1 MRCERDLL
9 TRQSSIYKNIKV
21 KKLVRMNKQTVAINN
36 PFVRPDVYG
45 ALAVPVYNNVAFEFD
60 DAAEMADAFCNRI
73 KAPDYARVENPTV
86 TNLEQRVKALTGAE
100 HVTAFNSGMAA
111 ISNTLLAV
119 TAQGR
124 NIVSSH
130 HLFGNTLALISTTL
144 KRFGVEPR
152 LRDLTN
158 LEAVA
163 EAIDDKTSAVF
174 LEVVTN
180 PQLEV
185 ADLKAIA
192 DIAHRKGVPVIADS
206 TVIPFTETSLKALGV
221 DVEVVSSTKYLSGGG
236 TSLGGLVIDY
246 GTFPEINKRVK
257 YELLFNLGAYMTPQ
271 AAYMQTLGLETL
283 DVRYQRQ
290 AGNALWLAQELSKVV
305 KVNYVGLEN
314 NPYHAL
320 ALQQFGPTA
329 GAMFTIDL
337 ASKEACFRFL
347 NRLQLVHRAT
357 NLFDSRTLAIHPA
370 STIFGNFPEEQLAEM
385 DVRQTTIR
393 LSIGL
398 ENKEDILND
407 ILQALG

>member
-1 MRCERDLL
+1 M
-9 TRQSSIYKNIKV
+9 K
-21 KKLVRMNKQTVAINN
+21 KQTIAIHT
-36 PFVRPDVYG
+36 PYVRPDAYG
-45 ALAVPVYNNVAFEFD
+45 ALAVPIYNNVSFEFK
-60 DAAEMADAFCNRI
+60 DAQEMADAFCNRI

-86 TNLEQRVKALTGAE
+86 TNLEQRVKALTSAA

-119 TAQGR
+119 AEQQK

-130 HLFGNTLALISTTL
+130 HLFGNTLTLISTTL

-152 LRDLTN
+152 LLDLTD
-158 LEAVA
+158 LETVK
-163 EAIDDKTSAVF
+163 EAIDEQTCAVF

-192 DIAHRKGVPVIADS
+192 EIAHQKGVPVIADS
-206 TVIPFTETSLKALGV
+206 TIIPFSETNLKSLGV

-246 GTFPEINKRVK
+246 GTFPGINKRIK

-290 AGNALWLAQELSKVV
+290 AANALWLAQQLNKIV
-305 KVNYVGLEN
+305 KVNYIGLED

-320 ALQQFGPTA
+320 AQQQFGKTA
-329 GAMFTIDL
+329 GAMLTIDL
-337 ASKEACFRFL
+337 ESKEACFRFL
-347 NRLQLVHRAT
+347 NRLKLIHRAT

-370 STIFGNFPEEQLAEM
+370 STIFGNFTENQLEEM
-385 DVRQTTIR
+385 DVHQTTIR

-398 ENKEDILND
+398 EDKEDILAD
-407 ILQALG
+407 IKQALA

>member
-1 MRCERDLL
+1 M
-9 TRQSSIYKNIKV
+9 K
-21 KKLVRMNKQTVAINN
+21 KQTIAIHT
-36 PFVRPDVYG
+36 PYVRPDAYG
-45 ALAVPVYNNVAFEFD
+45 ALAVPIYNNVAFEFD

-86 TNLEQRVKALTGAE
+86 TNFEQRVKALTGAA

-119 TAQGR
+119 AEQQK

-144 KRFGVEPR
+144 KRYGVEPR
-152 LRDLTN
+152 LIDLTD
-158 LEAVA
+158 LEAVK
-163 EAIDDKTSAVF
+163 ESINEQTCAVF

-192 DIAHRKGVPVIADS
+192 EIAHQKGVPLIADS
-206 TVIPFTETSLKALGV
+206 TIIPFTETNLKSLGV
-221 DVEVVSSTKYLSGGG
+221 DVEVVSSTKYVSGGG

-283 DVRYQRQ
+283 DVRYHRQ
-290 AGNALWLAQELSKVV
+290 AENALKIAKELKYVDGI
-305 KVNYVGLEN
+305 KLVNYIGLAN

-320 ALQQFGPTA
+320 AQLQFGETA
-329 GAMFTIDL
+329 GAMLTIDL
-337 ASKEACFRFL
+337 ESKDACFRFL
-347 NRLQLVHRAT
+347 NRLKLVHRAT
-357 NLFDSRTLAIHPA
+357 NLFDNRTLAIHPA
-370 STIFGNFPEEQLAEM
+370 STIFGNFTEQQLAEM

-398 ENKEDILND
+398 EDIEDILAD
-407 ILQALG
+407 IEQALA

>member
-1 MRCERDLL
+1 
-9 TRQSSIYKNIKV
+9 
-21 KKLVRMNKQTVAINN
+21 MNKQTIAINN
-36 PFVRPDVYG
+36 PYVRPDVYG
-45 ALAVPVYNNVAFEFD
+45 ALAVPVYNNVAFEFE

-86 TNLEQRVKALTGAE
+86 TNFEQRVKALTGAD

-119 TAQGR
+119 SEQGK

-158 LEAVA
+158 LESVA
-163 EAIDDKTSAVF
+163 EGIDEQTCAVF

-185 ADLKAIA
+185 ANLKAIA
-192 DIAHRKGVPVIADS
+192 EIAHKKGIPVIADS
-206 TVIPFTETSLKALGV
+206 TVIPFTETNLKALGV
-221 DVEVVSSTKYLSGGG
+221 DIEVVSSTKYLSGGG

-305 KVNYVGLEN
+305 KVNYVGLDS

-320 ALQQFGPTA
+320 AQQQFGPTA

-337 ASKEACFRFL
+337 ESKEACFRFL
-347 NRLQLVHRAT
+347 NRLKLVHRAT

-370 STIFGNFPEEQLAEM
+370 STIFGNFPEAQLKEM

-398 ENKEDILND
+398 EDKEDIFAD
-407 ILQALG
+407 IKQALA

>member
-1 MRCERDLL
+1 
-9 TRQSSIYKNIKV
+9 
-21 KKLVRMNKQTVAINN
+21 MNKQTIAINN
-36 PFVRPDVYG
+36 PYVRPDVYG
-45 ALAVPVYNNVAFEFD
+45 ALAVPVYYNVAFEFE

-86 TNLEQRVKALTGAE
+86 TNFEQRVKALTGAN

-111 ISNTLLAV
+111 ISNTLLA
-119 TAQGR
+119 ASEQGK

-163 EAIDDKTSAVF
+163 EAIDEQTCAVF

-185 ADLKAIA
+185 ANLKAISE
-192 DIAHRKGVPVIADS
+192 IAHRKGIPVIADS
-206 TVIPFTETSLKALGV
+206 TVIPFTETNLKALGV
-221 DVEVVSSTKYLSGGG
+221 DIEVVSSTKYLSGGG

-246 GTFPEINKRVK
+246 GTFPEMNKRLK

-305 KVNYVGLEN
+305 KVNYVGLDS

-320 ALQQFGPTA
+320 AQQQFGPTA

-337 ASKEACFRFL
+337 ESKEACFRFL
-347 NRLQLVHRAT
+347 NRLKLVHRAT

-370 STIFGNFPEEQLAEM
+370 STIFGNFPEAQLKEM

-398 ENKEDILND
+398 EDKEDILAD
-407 ILQALG
+407 IKQALA

>member
-1 MRCERDLL
+1 MGEVER
-9 TRQSSIYKNIKV
+9 
-21 KKLVRMNKQTVAINN
+21 RMALGARKCPPANLSKEMVAAKINHWGTAN
-36 PFVRPDVYG
+36 TATIADYDR
-45 ALAVPVYNNVAFEFD
+45 LAN
-60 DAAEMADAFCNRI
+60 
-73 KAPDYARVENPTV
+73 
-86 TNLEQRVKALTGAE
+86 
-100 HVTAFNSGMAA
+100 
-111 ISNTLLAV
+111 
-119 TAQGR
+119 
-124 NIVSSH
+124 
-130 HLFGNTLALISTTL
+130 
-144 KRFGVEPR
+144 EPW
-152 LRDLTN
+152 
-158 LEAVA
+158 
-163 EAIDDKTSAVF
+163 
-174 LEVVTN
+174 
-180 PQLEV
+180 V
-185 ADLKAIA
+185 ADLIHDVRNGEEWKKSWLPFRCAHLYRFA
-192 DIAHRKGVPVIADS
+192 FGRRNQNSLLREAFLWQTTVDIDDCDAEKQQAALERALQLNE
-206 TVIPFTETSLKALGV
+206 ETDGAWQGMVLQMERSARGKVHMDIRMPIGMTIQEAQLAFIKALGV